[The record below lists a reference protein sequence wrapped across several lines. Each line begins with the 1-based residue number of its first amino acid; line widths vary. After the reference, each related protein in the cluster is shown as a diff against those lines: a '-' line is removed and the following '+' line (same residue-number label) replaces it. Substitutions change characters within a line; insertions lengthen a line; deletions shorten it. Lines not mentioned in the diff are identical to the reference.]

1 MKNITLKKLSLLIC
15 GLLISPVNYAAESM
29 SSNYYQDA
37 NGNFI
42 GYTHDPEDYI
52 HEYNSIASLFRGEWN
67 GLMDVNGNLKY
78 ADHPEYASILTKK
91 TYYKNT
97 DCSGTGYFS
106 FITTD
111 SVAIEPF
118 NTQVIKNSHNKYI
131 KYTVKT
137 LDTYSSD
144 SQPAD
149 MLSYS
154 TLNANGDLVCT
165 ETPRAAIKQQIAE
178 IEHRINNHAE
188 YENDADELEF
198 LQSQLRHTEPRA
210 VAAILDTGT
219 DITNKYNW
227 MGFRDHLNGSV
238 SGFVKGID
246 YGAGIKFVE
255 NISPPPP
262 QPEELTYVRTSHN
275 LSVRV
280 QANGS
285 IGSASIT
292 QGPDIKISQLFAV
305 KKSAGIYEVTIPEPF
320 LPKNK
325 AVKHLQLQCSNNVG
339 ASSLIPNTSIGCYK
353 MDNQN
358 KIRVTT
364 TRNEKYHST
373 DFSLNITY

>member
-1 MKNITLKKLSLLIC
+1 MINNYFKKLSLLIC
-15 GLLISPVNYAAESM
+15 GLFVSSFNYATESM
-29 SSNYYQDA
+29 SSNYYQDT

-78 ADHPEYASILTKK
+78 SNHPEYASILTKN

-131 KYTVKT
+131 KYTVQT
-137 LDTYSSD
+137 LATYSSD

-149 MLSYS
+149 MQSYS
-154 TLNANGDLVCT
+154 ILNANGELICT
-165 ETPRAAIKQQIAE
+165 KTPRATIKQQIAE

-188 YENDADELEF
+188 YESDADELEF
-198 LQSQLRHTEPRA
+198 LQSQLHHTEPRA
-210 VAAILDTGT
+210 VAAVLDTGT

-227 MGFRDHLNGSV
+227 MGFRNHLNGSV

-246 YGAGIKFVE
+246 YAAGIKFVE
-255 NISPPPP
+255 NISPPTP
-262 QPEELTYVRTSHN
+262 PEELRYVRTSHDIN
-275 LSVRV
+275 IRV
-280 QANGS
+280 QSNGS
-285 IGSASIT
+285 IGSVSIT

-305 KKSAGIYEVTIPEPF
+305 KKSLGIYEVNIPEPF

-325 AVKHLQLQCSNNVG
+325 AVKHLQLQCSMNVG
-339 ASSLIPNTSIGCYK
+339 ASSVIPNANIGCYK
-353 MDNQN
+353 ISNQN

-364 TRNEKYHST
+364 TLNEKYYSS
-373 DFSLNITY
+373 DFSLSIKY

>member
-1 MKNITLKKLSLLIC
+1 MKNSYSKKLSLLIC
-15 GLLISPVNYAAESM
+15 GLLISPFNYAAESTP
-29 SSNYYQDA
+29 SNYYQDA
-37 NGNFI
+37 HGNFI
-42 GYTHDPEDYI
+42 GYTHDQ
-52 HEYNSIASLFRGEWN
+52 YNSIYEGYDASLFRDGWS
-67 GLMDVNGNLKY
+67 GLMDANGNLKY
-78 ADHPEYASILTKK
+78 ADHPEHASILTKK

-131 KYTVKT
+131 KHTVQT

-144 SQPAD
+144 SQSAD

-165 ETPRAAIKQQIAE
+165 KTPRATIKQQIAE
-178 IEHRINNHAE
+178 IEHRINNYAE

-210 VAAILDTGT
+210 VAAVLDTGT
-219 DITNKYNW
+219 DITNEYNW

-238 SGFVKGID
+238 SRFVKGID
-246 YGAGIKFVE
+246 YDAGIKFVE
-255 NISPPPP
+255 NISPPTP
-262 QPEELTYVRTSHN
+262 PEELRYVRTSHD

-280 QANGS
+280 QSNGS

-305 KKSAGIYEVTIPEPF
+305 KKSTGIYDVNIPETF
-320 LPKNK
+320 LPKNRS
-325 AVKHLQLQCSNNVG
+325 VKNLQLQCSINVG
-339 ASSLIPNTSIGCYK
+339 AASLIPNANIGCYK
-353 MDNQN
+353 LSNQN
-358 KIRVTT
+358 KIRVVTT
-364 TRNEKYHST
+364 LNENYYNS
-373 DFSLNITY
+373 DFSLNIKY